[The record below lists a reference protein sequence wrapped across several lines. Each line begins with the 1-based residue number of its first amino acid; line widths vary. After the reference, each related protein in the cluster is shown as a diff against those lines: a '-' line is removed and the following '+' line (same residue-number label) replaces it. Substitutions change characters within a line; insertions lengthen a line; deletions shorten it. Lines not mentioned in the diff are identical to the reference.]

1 VIKSVAR
8 QVPDTPVA
16 VGTGVAEE
24 NIARLAE
31 VAELFIVGTSI
42 KYDRQ
47 TLNPVE
53 PRRAQALVRA
63 YENRKAA

>member
-1 VIKSVAR
+1 MKSLVQTESVAR
-8 QVPDTPVA
+8 QVPNTPVA

-24 NIARLAE
+24 KIARLAE

-53 PRRAQALVRA
+53 PRRA
-63 YENRKAA
+63 YENRRAA